1 MNKREVSAT
10 SLATDDLWSVS
21 HKQHICSS
29 FAAGM
34 WWAEAAYPLITL
46 IWALF
51 IRLLP
56 DPSHMYRNLFISAN
70 LPGKHVSFLTL
81 CFTLLYNVLCVP
93 TATLGD
99 YISFSMLLYKSMTS
113 ACSNCFQTR
122 RGLSFHSIFRF
133 WAQASVA
140 LNPAKADN
148 QERCMMSCSR
158 STKCKNLVTK
168 FPGSRSSFCH
178 FLCSVLPL
186 LCLFFL
192 CVCLR

>member
-1 MNKREVSAT
+1 MIF
-10 SLATDDLWSVS
+10 DQYPI
-21 HKQHICSS
+21 KQHMCSS

-34 WWAEAAYPLITL
+34 WWAVAEYPLITF

-56 DPSHMYRNLFISAN
+56 DPSHMYRNLLFLRIYQEN
-70 LPGKHVSFLTL
+70 VSFFDFL

-133 WAQASVA
+133 LAQASVA
-140 LNPAKADN
+140 QNPAKADN

-158 STKCKNLVTK
+158 STKSKNLVTK

-186 LCLFFL
+186 LCLFFFFW
-192 CVCLR
+192 LR